1 MECAVLTVAARR
13 FHLFRPLQRKRAPQ
27 YRGGKTF
34 HRAATIRRRPGR
46 HSLLPTATHELLE
59 RLRVE
64 NVTYTTEFYNT
75 SECRDLLFHVQE
87 HRTTLPEIKV
97 ELAAHDLRFIGFE
110 SDAWTRQQY
119 AARFPADKT
128 MTDLDRWHELE
139 LDNPLTFVGM
149 YQFWAQRI

>member
-1 MECAVLTVAARR
+1 MNCSNGSAL
-13 FHLFRPLQRKRAPQ
+13 K
-27 YRGGKTF
+27 
-34 HRAATIRRRPGR
+34 
-46 HSLLPTATHELLE
+46 
-59 RLRVE
+59 

-97 ELAAHDLRFIGFE
+97 DLAAHGLRFIGFE
-110 SDAWTRQQY
+110 SDAWTRRQF